1 MDFVNA
7 IILLLNYIFIP
18 ALTYGS
24 QLALGAIFVTLIYGI
39 LRFAN
44 FATGDMMSFG
54 TMATILFTWYF
65 QSLGVSLGVLPTALL
80 AIPFGII
87 FMILYMLLIDKFVF
101 KYYRHQKSPPV
112 QFAMVSIG
120 VMFVTQAVVRI
131 IIGPADRRFFDG
143 EKFIIKAREFKEMT
157 GLNEGLALKSTQVIT
172 IFVTIVLVSL
182 LFWFLNRT
190 KTGKSMK
197 AYSDNED
204 LALLSGIDP
213 KKIVLVTWVIAGILA
228 TIGGALYGL
237 DKSFKPFTYFNNML
251 PIFAAAIV
259 GGIGNPFGAFL
270 GGYVIAFSEIVIA
283 IIKHEDWLTRGVKNV
298 IGLKRPAPYEVDLQT
313 TDWFINLVEKFN
325 SGKLSVIENLADRQ
339 AALNQLVIEG
349 SSVFVKLCYSG
360 LFLVVV
366 IILLILTQ
374 KALYSPW
381 GRMMRA
387 IRDNEEAANAMGKN
401 VVKQHLLIFIL
412 GSAIVGIAGA
422 MLVTQDGLFT
432 PGSYRPMRYT
442 FLIWVMVIVGGSGNN
457 FGAILGGF
465 VVWFLWIEAAPISLF
480 LINFFT
486 AGIPETNALKAHL
499 IESVPYFRFLLMGLG
514 LLFIMRYRPKGILP
528 EKIEIK

>member
-1 MDFVNA
+1 MDFINA
-7 IILLLNYIFIP
+7 IIVLLNYTVLP

-54 TMATILFTWYF
+54 TMMTILFTWYF
-65 QSLGVSLGVLPTALL
+65 QSLGISLGVLPTALL
-80 AIPFGII
+80 AIPFGIF
-87 FMILYMLLIDKFVF
+87 FMILYMLTIDKFVF
-101 KYYRHQKSPPV
+101 KYYRTQKSPPV

-131 IIGPADRRFFDG
+131 IIGPGDRRFFDG

-172 IFVTIVLVSL
+172 IFVTIILVSL
-182 LFWFLNRT
+182 LFWFLNKT

-213 KKIVLVTWVIAGILA
+213 KKIVLVTWIIAGILA

-270 GGYVIAFSEIVIA
+270 GGYVIAFSEIL
-283 IIKHEDWLTRGVKNV
+283 LTYAYKKFFMYV
-298 IGLKRPAPYEVDLQT
+298 LPASMEPDSLVQLLS
-313 TDWFINLVEKFN
+313 TDYKFAV
-325 SGKLSVIENLADRQ
+325 SFSI
-339 AALNQLVIEG
+339 LVI
-349 SSVFVKLCYSG
+349 V
-360 LFLVVV
+360 
-366 IILLILTQ
+366 LI
-374 KALYSPW
+374 
-381 GRMMRA
+381 
-387 IRDNEEAANAMGKN
+387 
-401 VVKQHLLIFIL
+401 
-412 GSAIVGIAGA
+412 
-422 MLVTQDGLFT
+422 
-432 PGSYRPMRYT
+432 YRP
-442 FLIWVMVIVGGSGNN
+442 SGI
-457 FGAILGGF
+457 F
-465 VVWFLWIEAAPISLF
+465 
-480 LINFFT
+480 
-486 AGIPETNALKAHL
+486 
-499 IESVPYFRFLLMGLG
+499 
-514 LLFIMRYRPKGILP
+514 KGKVL
-528 EKIEIK
+528 

>member
-1 MDFVNA
+1 MDLINA

-18 ALTYGS
+18 GLTYGS

-54 TMATILFTWYF
+54 TMMTILFTWYF
-65 QSLGVSLGVLPTALL
+65 QSLGISLGVLPTALIAL
-80 AIPFGII
+80 PFGIF
-87 FMILYMLLIDKFVF
+87 FMILYMLTIDKFVF
-101 KYYRHQKSPPV
+101 KYYRTQKSPPV

-131 IIGPADRRFFDG
+131 IIGPGDRRFFDG

-182 LFWFLNRT
+182 LFWFLNKT

-228 TIGGALYGL
+228 TIGGVLYGL

-270 GGYVIAFSEIVIA
+270 GGYVIAFSEIL
-283 IIKHEDWLTRGVKNV
+283 LTYAYK
-298 IGLKRPAPYEVDLQT
+298 
-313 TDWFINLVEKFN
+313 KF
-325 SGKLSVIENLADRQ
+325 
-339 AALNQLVIEG
+339 
-349 SSVFVKLCYSG
+349 FMY
-360 LFLVVV
+360 
-366 IILLILTQ
+366 
-374 KALYSPW
+374 
-381 GRMMRA
+381 
-387 IRDNEEAANAMGKN
+387 
-401 VVKQHLLIFIL
+401 
-412 GSAIVGIAGA
+412 
-422 MLVTQDGLFT
+422 
-432 PGSYRPMRYT
+432 
-442 FLIWVMVIVGGSGNN
+442 
-457 FGAILGGF
+457 
-465 VVWFLWIEAAPISLF
+465 
-480 LINFFT
+480 
-486 AGIPETNALKAHL
+486 
-499 IESVPYFRFLLMGLG
+499 
-514 LLFIMRYRPKGILP
+514 ILP
-528 EKIEIK
+528 ESMEPEGLIQLLSTDYKFAVSFSILVIVLLYRPSGIFKGKVL